1 MRLRKGKLYKNYILK
16 FITYLSVILFFVFGS
31 MLDSATII
39 PLIVCAICLVWLVI
53 MTVANIEKIS
63 WQSKINMAI

>member
-39 PLIVCAICLVWLVI
+39 PLIVCTICLVWLVI
-53 MTVANIEKIS
+53 MTVANIEKLR
-63 WQSKINMAI
+63 

>member
-39 PLIVCAICLVWLVI
+39 QLIVCAICLVWLVI

-63 WQSKINMAI
+63 